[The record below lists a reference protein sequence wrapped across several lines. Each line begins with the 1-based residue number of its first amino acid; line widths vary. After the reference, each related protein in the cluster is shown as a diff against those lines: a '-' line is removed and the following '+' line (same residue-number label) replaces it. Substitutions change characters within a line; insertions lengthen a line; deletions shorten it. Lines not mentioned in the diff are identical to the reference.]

1 MVDGS
6 ACRSSFLS
14 ALSKQKTCAGIGG
27 DAFALMYKA
36 ADKSVSAIMGS
47 GRSPRKM
54 TLNVS
59 LSQIVHRKIQPRASS
74 YFYQWHFSASAETI
88 PSCDTWQFN

>member
-1 MVDGS
+1 MTVSKARDG
-6 ACRSSFLS
+6 F
-14 ALSKQKTCAGIGG
+14 AGIGG

-59 LSQIVHRKIQPRASS
+59 
-74 YFYQWHFSASAETI
+74 F
-88 PSCDTWQFN
+88 